1 MFKEKIKKYI
11 LNKKKR
17 QKNYLNQLELTY
29 QSSNLG
35 YGI

>member
-11 LNKKKR
+11 KLKKETK
-17 QKNYLNQLELTY
+17 KNYLSQLELTY